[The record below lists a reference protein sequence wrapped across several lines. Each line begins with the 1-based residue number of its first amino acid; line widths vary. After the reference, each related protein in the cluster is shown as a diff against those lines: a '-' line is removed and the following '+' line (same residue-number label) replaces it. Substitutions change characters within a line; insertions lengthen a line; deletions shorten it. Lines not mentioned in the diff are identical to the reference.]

1 MNFVWCYPQPCLDK
15 SPAVLFFQ
23 DLTTTM
29 LLFYCDWV
37 SAGKYT
43 VQVMLVSF
51 LELRDVPFILHAC
64 SELCQETIKVN
75 LVKQNQELQRK
86 LDEEYEKSIQDA
98 QKLVDENKVD
108 ISPATINAPE
118 GQVYHFTDP
127 NYRASDLVHSLRARQ
142 RATHRRR
149 KKCIVM

>member
-1 MNFVWCYPQPCLDK
+1 MSDVILSRSHNQYAYDKCLSLFV
-15 SPAVLFFQ
+15 
-23 DLTTTM
+23 
-29 LLFYCDWV
+29 YCECV

-51 LELRDVPFILHAC
+51 LGLRDVPFILHAC

-98 QKLVDENKVD
+98 QKLVDDNKVD
-108 ISPATINAPE
+108 ISPDTINAPE
-118 GQVYHFTDP
+118 GQVSHFTDP
-127 NYRASDLVHSLRARQ
+127 NYRASDIIHSLRTRQ
-142 RATHRRR
+142 RARRR